1 MAKLDQLARPMMRRP
16 RSLEPHPTRRQRS
29 EKLQQLIAPDRLG
42 DHNAPRS
49 INAMDLKNVLGQI
62 EPTVVT
68 NDKFMIDFPTG
79 VAPSDVVSTT
89 TISARLFIEPDA
101 ARATATPLRERT
113 SSSSLRAGW
122 SSPYLLDVT
131 MPIGQISEAF

>member
-1 MAKLDQLARPMMRRP
+1 
-16 RSLEPHPTRRQRS
+16 
-29 EKLQQLIAPDRLG
+29 
-42 DHNAPRS
+42 
-49 INAMDLKNVLGQI
+49 MDLKNVLGQI

-113 SSSSLRAGW
+113 SRAFSLLVWIA
-122 SSPYLLDVT
+122 
-131 MPIGQISEAF
+131 